1 MREGKRGREREMMM
15 NRAKV
20 NVLSQNCH
28 QLHLAG
34 KCSLY
39 VLCIHDIESSA
50 HLQKQVITY
59 TIYKFVFHLP
69 LLKEW
74 HACARN

>member
-1 MREGKRGREREMMM
+1 MMM
-15 NRAKV
+15 NRAKG
-20 NVLSQNCH
+20 NVSSQNCH

-34 KCSLY
+34 KCSLS
-39 VLCIHDIESSA
+39 VLCIHDTESSA

-59 TIYKFVFHLP
+59 TIYTFVFHLP

-74 HACARN
+74 RARARN